1 MNENNA
7 EVLEKIRKQFDT
19 GPYPRKPLE
28 DSPKDDPSF
37 LYIHNLVTPYY
48 LRNQKFVETEGKVI
62 LDAGCGSGYKCLAL
76 AHANPGARIIGIDLS
91 EESVKLAKKR
101 LDYHGFLD
109 TEFHA
114 LLIEELP
121 QLGIQFD
128 YINCDDVLYLLPDPK
143 IGLEAMQSVLK
154 PEGIIRANL
163 HSLMG
168 RAHFFRAQT
177 AFTMMGLMDE
187 NPGELEIDLV
197 KQVMGGLKDNVLLKR
212 QAWGPQFENSV
223 QIILANYLL
232 QGDKGSTIPEMFS
245 ALRAANLEF
254 IRMVNWR
261 QWDLM
266 DLFKEPENLPVFLAM
281 SLPETSIEQ
290 QLHLY
295 ELLNPVHRLFD
306 FWCGHSNQA
315 QPFVPVEEWIPSDW
329 QNAQVHLHP
338 QLKTSIMKEDLL
350 GCITQ
355 LHPFELSKYLP
366 IAGQTSVVD
375 STIAACILLPLLESA
390 QTVASLVERWQ
401 KLRPVNP
408 ATSEPTTQEEAFAI
422 ITQALSGL
430 EAFGYVLLECQ
441 P

>member
-1 MNENNA
+1 MNDNTS

-28 DSPKDDPSF
+28 DSPKDQPDF

-48 LRNQKFVETEGKVI
+48 LRNQKFVDTKGKVI

-91 EESVKLAKKR
+91 EESVNLAKKR
-101 LDYHGFLD
+101 LDYHGFSN
-109 TEFHA
+109 TEFHV

-121 QLGIQFD
+121 HLGLEFD
-128 YINCDDVLYLLPDPK
+128 YINCDDVLYLLSEPK
-143 IGLEAMQSVLK
+143 IGLQAMQSVLK
-154 PEGIIRANL
+154 PDGIIRANL

-168 RAHFFRAQT
+168 RAPYFRAQS

-187 NPGELEIDLV
+187 NPEEVEIDLV
-197 KQVMGGLKDNVLLKR
+197 KQVMGDLKDNVLLKR
-212 QAWGPQFENSV
+212 QTWGPLIENNEET
-223 QIILANYLL
+223 ILANYLL

-254 IRMVNWR
+254 ISMVNWR
-261 QWDLM
+261 QWDLRN
-266 DLFKEPENLPVFLAM
+266 LFKEPENLPVFLAM
-281 SLPETSIEQ
+281 SLPESSVEQ

-295 ELLNPVHRLFD
+295 ELLNPIHRLFD
-306 FWCGHSNQA
+306 FWCGHPNQA

-329 QNAQVHLHP
+329 QSARVYLHP
-338 QLKTSIMKEDLL
+338 QLKTSIMKEELL
-350 GCITQ
+350 RCIRQ

-375 STIAACILLPLLESA
+375 STIAACILPPLLESA
-390 QTVASLVERWQ
+390 QTVASFVARWQ

-408 ATSEPTTQEEAFAI
+408 VTSEPTTQDEALEI

-441 P
+441 S